1 MRDTNYDVAEAGV
14 GARGGAAQ
22 GAGPRQ
28 DDGGHRH
35 PRSQLDNILH
45 FALNS
50 LLWNF
55 LHDINNA
62 GYQAWCRPSV
72 TRGTAACTSSSTPS
86 AGRWRQPTLTRKRSL
101 RRTQRMVTISCFK
114 FDITTITSI
123 NTQLLE
129 KMPTCTSPYYN

>member
-1 MRDTNYDVAEAGV
+1 MRDTNDDVPEVGV
-14 GARGGAAQ
+14 GARGWAAQ

-28 DDGGHRH
+28 DDGRHRH
-35 PRSQLDNILH
+35 PRSQLNNILH

-55 LHDINNA
+55 FPHDINHA
-62 GYQAWCRPSV
+62 GCQAWCRPSV

-101 RRTQRMVTISCFK
+101 RRTQQVVNFLASILTLIPQQYTIMSTHRKCHFH
-114 FDITTITSI
+114 T
-123 NTQLLE
+123 
-129 KMPTCTSPYYN
+129 YR

>member
-22 GAGPRQ
+22 GAWPRQ

-35 PRSQLDNILH
+35 PRSQLNNVLH

-55 LHDINNA
+55 FSMILTMLDV
-62 GYQAWCRPSV
+62 R
-72 TRGTAACTSSSTPS
+72 RGVDH
-86 AGRWRQPTLTRKRSL
+86 R
-101 RRTQRMVTISCFK
+101 
-114 FDITTITSI
+114 
-123 NTQLLE
+123 
-129 KMPTCTSPYYN
+129 

>member
-1 MRDTNYDVAEAGV
+1 MRDTNDDVPEVGV

-35 PRSQLDNILH
+35 PRSQLNNILH

-55 LHDINNA
+55 SPW
-62 GYQAWCRPSV
+62 YQPCWMSGVVSTIGDQRYSSMHQQLNTFGRKVETANTDKEAV
-72 TRGTAACTSSSTPS
+72 TEADTAN
-86 AGRWRQPTLTRKRSL
+86 GHY
-101 RRTQRMVTISCFK
+101 F
-114 FDITTITSI
+114 
-123 NTQLLE
+123 LLQIWHH
-129 KMPTCTSPYYN
+129 YHLN